1 MTKPLSTPSLFRNG
15 GALLAAVL
23 CAAVPTRA
31 QEVLAEA
38 AFVEKAI
45 STSQSIKAGLG
56 SVQQQSQLLRGAVTL
71 PNPEVFIESPTGTF
85 YTPSVTQSLEW
96 PSVYVHQRRLQKA
109 RIGVAQGEQAVTVA
123 EARLGFR
130 RLYLDYQYLSA
141 QAAQYRLQDSLY
153 DGIRQSAIRQFAA
166 GQIDYLQQLF
176 AETQWGEAHARR
188 VAAEKSL
195 RQLAVRIQYL
205 TAGTGNFL
213 AAPLTKRELP
223 PALLDSL
230 AAMDTTA
237 NPGYLLA
244 LQNERVAA
252 EEVRLQRSRALPG
265 LAFGYFN
272 QGDRDTKLKQRFRFG
287 FTIPVY
293 FWQYRNNIQ
302 AARIGL
308 QVSQARTR
316 AYRQGLTL
324 QYVEALGDLDSNAS
338 LLAYYES
345 TGVPKAGE
353 MLQTAQRLFSA
364 GQTTYTELL
373 RNNTE
378 AYNIQARSLEALYNY
393 NSAIL
398 TLQYLTGTP

>member
-1 MTKPLSTPSLFRNG
+1 MNSLRIASSPKG
-15 GALLAAVL
+15 ASLLLTALL
-23 CAAVPTRA
+23 CAGSVRA

-45 STSQSIKAGLG
+45 STSQSIQAGLG
-56 SVQQQSQLLRGAVTL
+56 AVQQQSQLLHGAVTL
-71 PNPEVFIESPTGTF
+71 PNPELFIESPTGTF
-85 YTPSVTQSLEW
+85 YTPSITQSLEW

-109 RIGVAQGEQAVTVA
+109 RIGVAQGEQSVTTA
-123 EARLGFR
+123 EARLQFR
-130 RLYLDYQYLSA
+130 RLYLDYQYLA
-141 QAAQYRLQDSLY
+141 VQAAQYRLQDSLY

-188 VAAEKSL
+188 MAAEKSL
-195 RQLAVRIQYL
+195 QRLATRIQYL
-205 TAGTGNFL
+205 TAGTGDFL
-213 AAPLTKRELP
+213 AAPLIRRELP

-230 AAMDTTA
+230 GAVDTTA
-237 NPGYLLA
+237 NPGYQLS

-272 QGDRDTKLKQRFRFG
+272 QGDRDTKLEQRFRFG

-324 QYVEALGDLDSNAS
+324 QYVEALGDLESNAS

-345 TGVPKAGE
+345 TGVPKAAE